1 MRIRKDTRRRAA
13 SRRLA
18 LALLLFGAGL
28 GPLAEPASGELR
40 KVEAVGIFGIRD
52 GARARVIPR
61 DQAINEA
68 IWEGVSR
75 VARDVIGESAPG
87 EGAGASQGF
96 ADDADAVLPPIDAPT
111 GRMSGAEGSSGEG
124 VAVLRKAL
132 GDDLL
137 PYTRGFRILE
147 DRGEVPVLFQEEPD
161 VRVEYVVVVEVVVD
175 EARVTRALEGAGL
188 VARVD
193 AGASGEAIRVEL
205 VGLSRYEAFR
215 MVLGAL
221 EGELGATR
229 VSTVE
234 FERDRQILTVEGPFG
249 PEALSARLA
258 GLERPDLILEPIGID
273 REGRRIRMLGRW
285 FGEAGNE
292 DGRIDSGRRRGSAS

>member
-1 MRIRKDTRRRAA
+1 MRIRKDTRWQAA
-13 SRRLA
+13 IRGLA
-18 LALLLFGAGL
+18 LALLLFG
-28 GPLAEPASGELR
+28 PLAGTLARPASAELR

-52 GARARVIPR
+52 GARARLIPR
-61 DQAINEA
+61 DQAISEA

-75 VARDVIGESAPG
+75 VAREVIGESAPG
-87 EGAGASQGF
+87 EAPEAPEGF
-96 ADDADAVLPPIDAPT
+96 EDDADAVLPPIDAPT
-111 GRMSGAEGSSGEG
+111 GRASAGNGSPGDE
-124 VAVLRKAL
+124 VAALRKAL
-132 GDDLL
+132 GGDLL

-147 DRGEVPVLFQEEPD
+147 DRGEVPVLFQERPD

-193 AGASGEAIRVEL
+193 AGASREAIRVEL

-221 EGELGATR
+221 EDELGATR
-229 VSTVE
+229 VRTVE

-285 FGEAGNE
+285 FGDTGSE
-292 DGRIDSGRRRGSAS
+292 DERSDSGRPQGSAG